1 MVTRPGYA
9 SISSSSLLLKTS
21 FFFNVRKA
29 VWRIIANFFLVHSN
43 LKTWCTFLTEES
55 SITQSSIFAPSSC
68 ICTSVKNTVERI
80 KFESSDCSSR

>member
-9 SISSSSLLLKTS
+9 SISSSSLLLKTN

-55 SITQSSIFAPSSC
+55 SITRSSIFAPSS
-68 ICTSVKNTVERI
+68 CTSVKNTVERI